1 MKVLVLGL
9 LAWFAVACQPDAE
22 KKNMAENEIIA
33 RQVYERFNAHDWE
46 GMAALYSDSTEF
58 KDPAFGTKAV
68 MQSRKQIVEKYAAM
82 HKETPDIH
90 DEITGVYPSGD
101 KRVIVEFVSSGSMPD
116 GDKWELP
123 ICTVFTIE
131 KGKIIKDY
139 TYYDQE

>member
-9 LAWFAVACQPDAE
+9 LVWLAFACQPDAA
-22 KKNMAENEIIA
+22 KTAMPENETIA
-33 RQVYERFNAHDWE
+33 RKVYERFNAHDWE

-58 KDPAFGTKAV
+58 KDPSFGVKAV
-68 MQSRKQIVEKYAAM
+68 TQSRQQIVEKYAAM

-90 DEITGVYPSGD
+90 DQITGVYPSGD

-116 GDKWELP
+116 GNKWELP

-131 KGKIIKDY
+131 KGKITKDY